1 MFIDDIFEAITDKIG
16 DIKYAIEFTV
26 DQAKFEQEQRRDKH
40 RKMLN
45 DARSM
50 TEFLSEDTIFEPIV
64 KSVNLLC
71 DKAENINETI
81 GNASHLYSGTKI
93 IDSSKL
99 TEGDHLF
106 INKGLYSHHGLYLG
120 GDEVMHF
127 SKNDFDIMIHRTSL
141 ENFKNGYVLYRLSSS
156 DSPIIYEICEVVTR
170 AYLKEGLSG
179 YDLFSNNCEN
189 FVRWCRNGSNI

>member
-1 MFIDDIFEAITDKIG
+1 MFFGNIFEAITDTIG

-26 DQAKFEQEQRRDKH
+26 DQTKLEQEQRRDKQ
-40 RKMLN
+40 REKLN

-50 TEFLSEDTIFEPIV
+50 VESLSEDTIFEPIA
-64 KSVNLLC
+64 KSVNFLC

-81 GNASHLYSGTKI
+81 NNASHSYSGTKI
-93 IDSSKL
+93 NDSSKL
-99 TEGDHLF
+99 IEGDHLF
-106 INKGLYSHHGLYLG
+106 IEKGLYSHHGLYLG

-127 SKNDFDIMIHRTSL
+127 SKNDIDILIYRTSL
-141 ENFKNGYVLYRLSSS
+141 ENFKNGHVLYRLSAA
-156 DSPIIYEICEVVTR
+156 DSPIIYDSCEVVTR

-189 FVRWCRNGSNI
+189 FVRWCRNGANI